1 MFTGREKE
9 LQYLNDYYLEPG
21 TQILV
26 VYGQKG
32 IGKTTLLEQFVED
45 KDCFY
50 YEAISCSTRQQRVFM
65 ASHLGDMGIM
75 MPEYPDFEELFS
87 VIEESEEKKKILVI
101 DEFQNMCKTDNE
113 FFEALYDYIN
123 RENRKDMFII
133 LCSSSIG
140 WVENTM
146 VEEIRSAVTDAK
158 RFL

>member
-9 LQYLNDYYLEPG
+9 LQYLNDYYMKPG

-45 KDCFY
+45 KDCLY

-65 ASHLGDMGIM
+65 ASHLEDMGIS
-75 MPEYPDFEELFS
+75 MPQYPEFEELFS
-87 VIEESEEKKKILVI
+87 VIEESEDNKKILVI

-113 FFEALYDYIN
+113 FFEALYEYIN
-123 RENRKDMFII
+123 REDKKDMFII

-140 WVENTM
+140 WVENSM
-146 VEEIRSAVTDAK
+146 VGKLGA
-158 RFL
+158 